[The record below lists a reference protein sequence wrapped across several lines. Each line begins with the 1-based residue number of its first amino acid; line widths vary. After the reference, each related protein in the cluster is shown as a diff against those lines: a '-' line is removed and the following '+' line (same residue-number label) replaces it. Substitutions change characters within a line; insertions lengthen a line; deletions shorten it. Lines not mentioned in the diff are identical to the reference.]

1 MTTSHLQ
8 VVYASRAL
16 NCTRGVFRVFEGSI
30 CCFFFYQLQTKKT
43 KQNKNLWNNSVSPLP
58 FLKFTLS
65 SLLFPPMV
73 LFLLSLLTRN
83 TFLSFPPPTSYYR
96 ALLVSV
102 FMSQNCSSVS
112 LSNFPYH
119 SEKPSAD
126 LCHLYGDT
134 YQSAAAASSTHSAVY
149 KIIMD
154 LVRCGNIQFFSA
166 VNLFNTAVAET
177 KTWWTGDGLAYV
189 TLIKH

>member
-1 MTTSHLQ
+1 MHHGLSMAHEECFGYL
-8 VVYASRAL
+8 
-16 NCTRGVFRVFEGSI
+16 RVRDFTSI
-30 CCFFFYQLQTKKT
+30 CCFLISCRPKK
-43 KQNKNLWNNSVSPLP
+43 KQNKTKIPESAQFHRHR

-65 SLLFPPMV
+65 SFLFPPTV

-96 ALLVSV
+96 ALLFSI

-119 SEKPSAD
+119 SEKPSAN
-126 LCHLYGDT
+126 LNGDT
-134 YQSAAAASSTHSAVY
+134 YQSAAAALTTHSAVY

-166 VNLFNTAVAET
+166 VNLCNTAVAET
-177 KTWWTGDGLAYV
+177 KTR
-189 TLIKH
+189 

>member
-1 MTTSHLQ
+1 
-8 VVYASRAL
+8 
-16 NCTRGVFRVFEGSI
+16 
-30 CCFFFYQLQTKKT
+30 
-43 KQNKNLWNNSVSPLP
+43 
-58 FLKFTLS
+58 
-65 SLLFPPMV
+65 MV

-83 TFLSFPPPTSYYR
+83 TFLSSPPPTSYYR
-96 ALLVSV
+96 ALFSV

-112 LSNFPYH
+112 LSNIPYH

-134 YQSAAAASSTHSAVY
+134 YQSAAAAFLTTHSAVY

-166 VNLFNTAVAET
+166 VNLCNTAVAET
-177 KTWWTGDGLAYV
+177 KTR
-189 TLIKH
+189 